1 MKKSMRLWKVLI
13 CFVLLVGVFFQ
24 GSLRASA
31 INTVFMVPPIN
42 KDYVHHNTLYL
53 SPNYNISACQW
64 GYGTTVDI
72 LNTTGN
78 VDGLLAE
85 VFANVTPTG
94 GQRIMGFYMEGAG
107 FSAAN
112 AADIVANGWA
122 KVEMYYETF
131 MVSCTP
137 AGAMRPNIE
146 IVENEQIGNV
156 LNGAGFT
163 EQFAVMEVTE
173 VNSSWAYLLKYDESF
188 SFLRGT
194 DVHVYKFQPDLGVFL
209 PVQEVYFD
217 SYDRNFLEWDNPEL
231 VDPVIDGLYVAVG
244 QALPEEL
251 VYTTEAA
258 AELRANPP
266 LIPNTEGTV
275 QWKMAPG
282 LVPENFTAEAVV
294 APVDEAEV
302 SVDFAYSGELPEGTE
317 VTVQIPQE
325 TVTYTDGMEL
335 FLYFC
340 NPENE
345 MREFVSSGTYQEQQ
359 VTFAIEHCS
368 AYVITS
374 EDHGESYMPEPEIVE
389 PEPEPEV
396 ETVEPEESAE
406 EPEETPVESETE
418 KEVLEVPT
426 EEVGKSTVSVV
437 GVALAA
443 VVVLAV
449 AAVAVVLIKKKK
461 K

>member
-1 MKKSMRLWKVLI
+1 MKKVKRVLQI
-13 CFVLLVGVFFQ
+13 LLCVCLFVGVF
-24 GSLRASA
+24 LRGGLEAQA

-42 KDYVHHNTLYL
+42 ATYVHDNTLYL

-64 GYGTTVDI
+64 SYGTTVDI

-85 VFANVTPTG
+85 VFANVTPSG

-107 FSAAN
+107 FSDTN
-112 AADIVANGWA
+112 AAAITANGWT

-131 MVSCTP
+131 LVSCTP

-146 IVENEQIGNV
+146 IVTNEQIGKV
-156 LNGAGFT
+156 LESAGFT
-163 EQFAVMEVTE
+163 EQYAVMEVTE
-173 VNSSWAYLLKYDESF
+173 VNSSWAYLLKYDLSYD
-188 SFLRGT
+188 FLRGT
-194 DVHVYKFQPDLGVFL
+194 DVHVYKFQPDLAVFL
-209 PVQEVYFD
+209 EIQEVYFD
-217 SYDRNFLEWDNPEL
+217 SYARNFLEWDNPEL

-244 QALPEEL
+244 SALPEQL
-251 VYTTEAA
+251 VCTPEAA

-266 LIPNTEGTV
+266 LIPNTEETV

-282 LVPENFTAEAVV
+282 LVPENFIAEAVV
-294 APVDEAEV
+294 VSVDETEV

-325 TVTYTDGMEL
+325 IVTYTEGMEL

-345 MREFVSSGTYQEQQ
+345 MREFVSSGIYQEQQ
-359 VTFAIEHCS
+359 VTFAIRHCS
-368 AYVITS
+368 EYVITS
-374 EDHGESYMPEPEIVE
+374 EDHGESYLPVPEIVE
-389 PEPEPEV
+389 PRTEP
-396 ETVEPEESAE
+396 ETVETEEPAEETTVELEPAPEE
-406 EPEETPVESETE
+406 EPSVEQ
-418 KEVLEVPT
+418 
-426 EEVGKSTVSVV
+426 GKATVSGLVV
-437 GVALAA
+437 TATTMVVVVAAA
-443 VVVLAV
+443 VVVV
-449 AAVAVVLIKKKK
+449 FVKKKK